1 MDTPAADDLA
11 AIRARSRAAVA
22 RAITTLENDLPG
34 AAALS
39 AALAPYCGRAHVVG
53 VTGAPGAGKS
63 TLIGALIGELVRR
76 GRDVAVLAVDPS
88 SPHSGGALLGDRVRM
103 SAAVEEARV
112 FIRSLSA
119 RGELGGVTRTT
130 DRILDVLDA
139 AGFDTVIVETVG
151 AGQSEID
158 IARIADT
165 CVVVCPPGLGD
176 DLQAIKAGIL
186 EIADILCLSKA
197 DQPGAERSARARRP
211 GRTRARRWLACP
223 AGAHCRTGRWRRRRA
238 RRHDRRTR
246 GGGGRRASARK
257 ACGRRGPRHAIVG
270 RFGAGCGGSGRFTVQ
285 RPVARCRGSG
295 GHRSGHTNR

>member
-1 MDTPAADDLA
+1 MSTPAADDLA

-22 RAITTLENDLPG
+22 RAITTLENDLPD

-39 AALAPYCGRAHVVG
+39 AALAPHCGRAHVVG

-63 TLIGALIGELVRR
+63 TLIGALIGELARR

-103 SAAVEEARV
+103 SEAVDDARV

-119 RGELGGVTRTT
+119 RGQLGGVTRTT

-139 AGFDTVIVETVG
+139 AGFDIVIVETVG

-158 IARIADT
+158 IARVADT

-197 DQPGAERSARARRP
+197 DLPGAERSARAL
-211 GRTRARRWLACP
+211 GGLVGRARERGWAVPLV
-223 AGAHCRTGRWRRRRA
+223 RTA
-238 RRHDRRTR
+238 AAD
-246 GGGGRRASARK
+246 GGG
-257 ACGRRGPRHAIVG
+257 
-270 RFGAGCGGSGRFTVQ
+270 
-285 RPVARCRGSG
+285 VAELAD
-295 GHRSGHTNR
+295 T